1 MEGKMRNK
9 HIIIGLV
16 SLIGIAIVA
25 ILALILIPKFL
36 APKQVHTQSYWPTH
50 GWRSSTPE
58 EQGVDSVKLAEM
70 LQEIQKQ
77 NIQINSLLVIR
88 DGAVI
93 LDAYFHNPYD
103 GTFPHDMASVTKSI
117 MTTLIGIAA
126 DQGKIQLDQPIL
138 SYFPDR
144 TIANLDSNK
153 QQITVRNLAGM
164 VNGFESGCLS
174 GDDPTLNLMRS
185 NPDWIQAA
193 LDRKMVGVPGKNFC
207 YDSPGMHLLS
217 AILQQAT
224 GLTALEFAQQY
235 LFSPLGIQDVFWE
248 TDPQGYTHGW
258 GDLHLY
264 PQDAA
269 KIGYLFL
276 NGGQWDGQQI
286 VPADWVAEAVKPHV
300 KAGEDD
306 YGYGWW
312 IDNDSYAAS
321 GRGGQHIFVVPSLK
335 AIVVTTGAGFEYDQV
350 DPLLSAAVID
360 PKNPLPANPQGAAQ
374 LKAALD
380 SLEKP
385 PPPLP
390 VGVLTETAQTV
401 SGKTYSFKPNPAMLE
416 SASFEYKNPS
426 EAIINLKFQGN
437 DKVWRIGLDD
447 QYHQSSDG
455 STMRGY
461 WKDAMTFVVEAFDV
475 GLSTYQFNF
484 TGDQVQVEAPGV
496 TLEGQVGNP

>member
-1 MEGKMRNK
+1 MRKK
-9 HIIIGLV
+9 HILIGLI
-16 SLIGIAIVA
+16 SLLGVVFIV
-25 ILALILIPKFL
+25 ILAMIIIPKFL
-36 APKQVHTQSYWPTH
+36 TPTQVSTQTYWPTN
-50 GWRSSTPE
+50 GWRTSTPE
-58 EQGVDSVKLAEM
+58 EQGVDLVELAEM

-88 DGAVI
+88 NGAVI

-103 GTFPHDMASVTKSI
+103 GTFPHDLASVTKSI

-144 TIANLDSNK
+144 AIANLDSNK

-185 NPDWIQAA
+185 NPDWIQAT
-193 LDRKMVGVPGKNFC
+193 LDRKMVGEPGKVFC

-224 GLTALEFAQQY
+224 GLTALEFAKQY
-235 LFSPLGIQDVFWE
+235 LFSPLGIQDVVWA

-264 PQDAA
+264 PQDVA

-276 NGGQWDGQQI
+276 NGGKWEGQQI
-286 VPADWVAEAVKPHV
+286 VSSDWVAEAVKPHV
-300 KAGEDD
+300 NAGEDD

-321 GRGGQHIFVVPSLK
+321 GRGGQNIFVVPSLK
-335 AIVVTTGAGFEYDQV
+335 AIVVTTGAGFDYDQV
-350 DPLLSAAVID
+350 DPLLTAAVID
-360 PKNPLPANPQGAAQ
+360 TNNPLPANPNGVAQ
-374 LKAALD
+374 LKASLD

-390 VGVLTETAQTV
+390 VGVLTETAQAV
-401 SGKTYSFKPNPAMLE
+401 SGKTYIFEPNPAMLD
-416 SASFEYKNPS
+416 SASFEYKDPS
-426 EAIINLKFQGN
+426 EAIINLRFQGN
-437 DKVWRIGLDD
+437 DIVWRVGLDD

-455 STMRGY
+455 SIMRGY

-484 TGDQVQVEAPGV
+484 TGDQVLVDAPGV
-496 TLEGQVGNP
+496 TLEGQVRNP